1 MPTQQLTSRMEHIR
15 TRLAGPHN
23 DIEGLH
29 DAVQILIEDLKR
41 HHDAVPTDLR
51 MAVDELEAEILE
63 AFHDNLPV

>member
-1 MPTQQLTSRMEHIR
+1 MPTQHLTTRMQDIR

-29 DAVQILIEDLKR
+29 DDVQNLIDDLQR
-41 HHDAVPTDLR
+41 HRDVVPTDLR
-51 MAVDELEAEILE
+51 LAVDNLEAEILE